1 MVPTT
6 AVRGA
11 AQSGTVWVSTPDGAA
26 EERAVALGL
35 TDGTQVQITDGLTE
49 GEEVLEFAPGAMAT
63 TPDGCTA
70 YPDGSMFC
78 ESALQP

>member
-1 MVPTT
+1 M
-6 AVRGA
+6 
-11 AQSGTVWVSTPDGAA
+11 
-26 EERAVALGL
+26 ALGL

-63 TPDGCTA
+63 TPDGCTT
-70 YPDGSMFC
+70 YPDGSMYC